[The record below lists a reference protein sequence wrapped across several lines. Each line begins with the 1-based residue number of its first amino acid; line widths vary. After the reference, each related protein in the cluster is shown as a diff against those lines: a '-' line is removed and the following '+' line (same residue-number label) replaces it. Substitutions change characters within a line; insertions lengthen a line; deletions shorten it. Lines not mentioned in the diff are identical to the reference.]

1 MKDTRRN
8 HEYLFPKPVI
18 DCRDKSSLHP
28 RWDDTPEE
36 RERKAEL
43 YMALEIETII
53 QAVKSGEIQGEY
65 VEF

>member
-1 MKDTRRN
+1 MKDTRRD
-8 HEYLFPKPVI
+8 HEYLFLKLVI
-18 DCRDKSSLHP
+18 DGRDKSSFHP

-43 YMALEIETII
+43 YTAFEVETII